1 MGYRLQVT
9 GDRGQLSG
17 APNLELLYEI
27 LSGENLT
34 ASQRNEAC
42 GSGPSDNLVNHVVA
56 GGVRGNNQAQF
67 KVSLI
72 KPGGNDF
79 RITITHARLVMN
91 EPMVSR
97 HQNAGLILIAIPCSQ
112 AHDHYGF
119 SVNIWIRNNHPQVAV
134 K

>member
-1 MGYRLQVT
+1 MT
-9 GDRGQLSG
+9 KGQLSG
-17 APNLELLYEI
+17 ARNLDLLYEI

-34 ASQRNEAC
+34 APQRNEPC

-56 GGVRGNNQAQF
+56 GGVGGNNQAQF

-79 RITITHARLVMN
+79 RITIAHARLMVN
-91 EPMVSR
+91 ERMVSR
-97 HQNAGLILIAIPCSQ
+97 HQNAGLILIAIPCGQ
-112 AHDHYGF
+112 AHDHYSF
-119 SVNIWIRNNHPQVAV
+119 RINIRIRNNHLQVAV